1 MARSADVQHEFSV
14 AELYAATGGFHKL
27 CLIGEG
33 GFGKVYRAMI
43 NYTPVAIKVLDRQGL
58 QGMAEF
64 LNEVRL
70 ARSIQHPHVVR
81 LLGFTGDAPGSGGG
95 AVGGGGG
102 GAAGGAAKGG
112 TQCLVYELLTNGN
125 LEERLLR
132 RTPSMPP
139 LTWPVRVKVA
149 AQMADALQ
157 YLHSLG
163 IIHRDIK
170 PANMFLDCN
179 MDAKLG
185 DIGLASLDG
194 WRAGASR
201 AADANAVGTWAY
213 LAPEYKTEGRS
224 SPATDAWALGLCLLQ
239 LVLGADPKD
248 IIRSVQLALEE
259 CRLAQV
265 VDASAGGWDLKV
277 AERLLKLGLW
287 CCMHDPRQRPP
298 VASVH
303 SELARLVGVLQGGGM
318 LEP

>member
-1 MARSADVQHEFSV
+1 MAGRFQEQAEYGVT
-14 AELYAATGGFHKL
+14 ELYAATGGFHKL

-43 NYTPVAIKVLDRQGL
+43 NYTPVAIKVLDKQGL

-81 LLGFTGDAPGSGGG
+81 LLGFTGDA
-95 AVGGGGG
+95 
-102 GAAGGAAKGG
+102 AKGASRGSEASG

-125 LEERLLR
+125 LEDRLLR
-132 RTPSMPP
+132 RTASTPP
-139 LTWPVRVKVA
+139 LLWPTRVKVA
-149 AQMADALQ
+149 AQIADALQ

-163 IIHRDIK
+163 IVHRDIK

-201 AADANAVGTWAY
+201 AADENAVGTWAY

-224 SPATDAWALGLCLLQ
+224 SPSTDAWALGLCLLQ
-239 LVLGADPKD
+239 LVLGRDPKD
-248 IIRSVQLALEE
+248 IIRAVQQALEE
-259 CRLAQV
+259 CKLPQV
-265 VDASAGGWDLKV
+265 VDASAGAWDMKV
-277 AERLLKLGLW
+277 AERMLKLGLW
-287 CCMHDPRQRPP
+287 CCMHDARQRPA
-298 VASVH
+298 VATVH
-303 SELARLVGVLQGGGM
+303 QELARLAGTLQSQGL
-318 LEP
+318 LE